1 MRLAFLL
8 AGLLLLAAPSHAS
21 SVLSLGDGDTI
32 SVTEGTARVKVRLA
46 CIDAPETS
54 QTPYGMEARRALQ
67 GLLPIGSKVTLE
79 PRQQI
84 AMAGALLKF
93 LRAAPTSTSLWSGL
107 AVPSSTGSTSAGVF
121 ARPTPTWRT
130 KLA

>member
-32 SVTEGTARVKVRLA
+32 SVTDGTARVKVRLA

-67 GLLPIGSKVTLE
+67 GLLPIGSKVTLRTKATDRYGRSVAE
-79 PRQQI
+79 I
-84 AMAGALLKF
+84 FK
-93 LRAAPTSTSLWSGL
+93 
-107 AVPSSTGSTSAGVF
+107 GSTNINQSLVGSGSAFV
-121 ARPTPTWRT
+121 
-130 KLA
+130 